1 LDLSDGGSVT
11 SSEQDS
17 DSSDDEDD
25 VSSPNFGALAHSSS
39 SLPLDTPTGI
49 TASADAR
56 LESEFKHEVELS
68 LERAFAEGHSVDNAA
83 VELKTLRMASN
94 VPLVRVR
101 EAVVGAIVE
110 RINIVEGGGAPQRKE
125 ITSVV
130 SRWGNLINQIGGV
143 DAVETV
149 SVLQVGKIAT
159 CQSLLCLLTCIQT
172 HCASSERMPLFG
184 QILAALY
191 QDDVVEEDDIRQWHA
206 LPASKGLGLKPGTT
220 TENIK
225 KCWLVGARM
234 ITQFNQQDSDG
245 EEDSE

>member
-1 LDLSDGGSVT
+1 MTSSEDSESSDGGNN
-11 SSEQDS
+11 DAAAP
-17 DSSDDEDD
+17 D
-25 VSSPNFGALAHSSS
+25 FGALVGSSS
-39 SLPLDTPTGI
+39 TSVPLSTPTGI

-56 LESEFKHEVELS
+56 LESEFKHEVDLS

-110 RINIVEGGGAPQRKE
+110 RIDIVEGGGAAQRKE

-149 SVLQVGKIAT
+149 SVLQV
-159 CQSLLCLLTCIQT
+159 
-172 HCASSERMPLFG
+172 SELR
-184 QILAALY
+184 
-191 QDDVVEEDDIRQWHA
+191 
-206 LPASKGLGLKPGTT
+206 
-220 TENIK
+220 N
-225 KCWLVGARM
+225 
-234 ITQFNQQDSDG
+234 
-245 EEDSE
+245 